1 MKACMHRT
9 SRKAF
14 LGPLIV
20 LPLLCAVFFTAVSLL
35 TIRSWGFSVAAGV
48 VVFFASFIA
57 LAVVYVTV
65 DPGGPAASDGE
76 VDQE

>member
-1 MKACMHRT
+1 MHRT

-20 LPLLCAVFFTAVSLL
+20 LPLLCALFFTAVSLL

-48 VVFFASFIA
+48 VVFFGSFLA
-57 LAVVYVTV
+57 LAVVYMTLDLG
-65 DPGGPAASDGE
+65 DPPASDRE